1 VPKDDPVR
9 VLAIVIFSA
18 VSCFSAVNMLIS
30 VIGPESSF
38 TDISAVES
46 AYSSLR
52 PYLPEKG
59 AIGYEQAGGGIDTQE
74 YYIAQYALC
83 PLVLDVNECHIY
95 AIKSDKGEISV
106 IKYTGVK

>member
-1 VPKDDPVR
+1 MR
-9 VLAIVIFSA
+9 ALAIVIFAA

-46 AYSSLR
+46 AYSSLKS
-52 PYLPEKG
+52 YLPEKG
-59 AIGYEQAGGGIDTQE
+59 VIGYEQAGGEIDTRE

-83 PLVLDVNECHIY
+83 PLVLDVNECHKY
-95 AIKSDKGEISV
+95 AIKNDRGEISV
-106 IKYTGVK
+106 IQYTGVK